1 MAKVYH
7 SQDLEKIA
15 SYFYLMYDEMPID
28 WVMHEWTK
36 IKSPKFVY
44 RYNKEPFLAS
54 LLEHTG
60 LQSSLAEKAMHNSND
75 LEPFFN
81 HSDYDQKYKGL
92 NPPATVA
99 SSMAS
104 YQGEPQDAYD
114 KGSGYFW
121 SKNPQ
126 KNDYVLITFN
136 VATAAHKVVVDTGS
150 YRAPHDL
157 LHFGVLQASF
167 RSAEDS
173 ETQTSGNDSCGK
185 FEIIGFSTRDKRK
198 RL

>member
-28 WVMHEWTK
+28 WLTHECTK
-36 IKSPKFVY
+36 IKSPEFVY

-54 LLEHTG
+54 LFEHTG
-60 LQSSLAEKAMHNSND
+60 LQSSLAEKAMHNLND
-75 LEPFFN
+75 LKPFFN
-81 HSDYDQKYKGL
+81 HYDQKYKGL

-121 SKNPQ
+121 SRYSQ

-136 VATAAHKVVVDTGS
+136 VATAVQKVFVDTGS

-157 LHFGVLQASF
+157 LHAGVLQASF
-167 RSAEDS
+167 WSAEDS